1 MTAATDTIAITL
13 TAEQIRNAYKALSEV
28 PKACRAEMR
37 GLFDEHHAEW
47 KYQLPDDAYFRLQ
60 QLEDRETAAIQTM
73 GILAAH
79 AAILGVPV
87 TY

>member
-1 MTAATDTIAITL
+1 MTAATAQIAITL
-13 TAEQIRNAYKALSEV
+13 TAEQIRNAYQALSEV
-28 PKACRAEMR
+28 PTACRAEMLA
-37 GLFDEHHAEW
+37 LFEEHNAEW
-47 KYQLPDDAYFRLQ
+47 KYQLPGDAYFRMQ

>member
-1 MTAATDTIAITL
+1 MTAATAQISITL
-13 TAEQIRNAYKALSEV
+13 TAEQIRNAYQALWHV
-28 PKACRAEMR
+28 PDACRAEMTA
-37 GLFDEHHAEW
+37 LFEEHHADW
-47 KYQLPDDAYFRLQ
+47 KYQLPGDAYFQMQ

-79 AAILGVPV
+79 AALLGVPV